1 MAIHPTPNLSLP
13 SYHLDVSDLETLL
26 MMVQN
31 ERVRLLDQQLAMQV
45 DAVLARN
52 NQVAHLNKAQ
62 TALNKAKQLF
72 SADDKPDAKFKDT
85 KINDK
90 KDTAEHKAIVD
101 EINKAFEDAGMSTR
115 VSVSGLKKHEVE
127 SLIQETKAAIDEQTN
142 SQQLDMLRLQAL
154 SSKRNESFDV
164 MTNFVKKLHESRA
177 SIISNMR

>member
-1 MAIHPTPNLSLP
+1 MFLFVHYWKYTMAIHPTPNLSLP

-45 DAVLARN
+45 DAVKARN

-127 SLIQETKAAIDEQTN
+127 SLIQETKADRKSTRLN
-142 SQQLDMLRLQAL
+142 S
-154 SSKRNESFDV
+154 SH
-164 MTNFVKKLHESRA
+164 VK
-177 SIISNMR
+177 ISYAVFCLKKK